1 LGQERSLSVVSRLPI
16 DSFPESFLHFH
27 IMALKR
33 WIYPLSFMAL
43 LLAVV
48 VVMMGEDDSQV
59 GQFDPY
65 TFA

>member
-1 LGQERSLSVVSRLPI
+1 
-16 DSFPESFLHFH
+16 
-27 IMALKR
+27 MALKR

>member
-1 LGQERSLSVVSRLPI
+1 
-16 DSFPESFLHFH
+16 
-27 IMALKR
+27 
-33 WIYPLSFMAL
+33 MAL

-65 TFA
+65 TLP